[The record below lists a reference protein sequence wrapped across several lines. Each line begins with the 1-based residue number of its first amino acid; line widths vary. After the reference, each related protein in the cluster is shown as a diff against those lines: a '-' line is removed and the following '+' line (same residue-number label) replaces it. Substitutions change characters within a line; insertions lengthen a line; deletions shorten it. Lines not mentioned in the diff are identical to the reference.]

1 MRAKRILNN
10 AIDYD
15 SFSDPYTGLATMIFV
30 QAAFD
35 LHYLDGR
42 DHAYNNSSMIS
53 KWEILNFLRSG
64 WAEQLAEFVKLDK
77 ENIKAFEQA
86 IYG

>member
-1 MRAKRILNN
+1 MTKRILNN

-30 QAAFD
+30 QAAVD

-42 DHAYNNSSMIS
+42 DRAYNNSSVIS

-77 ENIKAFEQA
+77 KNIEAFERSA
-86 IYG
+86 FG